1 MQEWFKQS
9 EKDKKLII
17 EQTSIKTGLS
27 TTAVEKDFWVM
38 LALSA
43 IFKTTYAPYLVF
55 KGGTSL
61 SKAWNLTQRFSEDVD
76 LAFDR
81 EFLGFKGD
89 LDHKQ
94 VTKLRKAAC
103 KLVTNDFKL
112 ALTEALT
119 EMGVEGFTT
128 SHVEFE
134 RSDTDPVALEL
145 KYESITDRNDYL
157 KPQILIEV
165 SARSLRHPF
174 QDRPMKSLIAES
186 FQNEPFCDKEIEVPT
201 VLPKRTLIEKM
212 FLLHEEFQKPLGHE
226 IKSHRMTRHL
236 YDLGKIIDS
245 GIAQE
250 AIDDVNLYRTI
261 VKHREMLTKVS
272 WVDYSTHAP
281 QTLNFVP
288 PDRAMKAWKDDYN
301 AMSESMFQ
309 GEVLLFEELIQ
320 KLRTFNDQVNQL
332 TWSL

>member
-157 KPQILIEV
+157 KHSLQNHSKMNDFATKKLKFQRFCPKERLLKKCFC
-165 SARSLRHPF
+165 STRSSKNR
-174 QDRPMKSLIAES
+174 
-186 FQNEPFCDKEIEVPT
+186 
-201 VLPKRTLIEKM
+201 
-212 FLLHEEFQKPLGHE
+212 
-226 IKSHRMTRHL
+226 
-236 YDLGKIIDS
+236 
-245 GIAQE
+245 
-250 AIDDVNLYRTI
+250 
-261 VKHREMLTKVS
+261 
-272 WVDYSTHAP
+272 
-281 QTLNFVP
+281 
-288 PDRAMKAWKDDYN
+288 
-301 AMSESMFQ
+301 
-309 GEVLLFEELIQ
+309 
-320 KLRTFNDQVNQL
+320 
-332 TWSL
+332 